1 MRILITGGSGFLG
14 QALTRVL
21 LARGDEVIILSR
33 APERHRSSRHGSI
46 WVTDLSQI
54 HGSVDAVINLTG
66 ANLFSLPWTRKRQQY
81 LHDSRVA
88 TSWKLV
94 SWLCSQAHPP
104 KCLLSGSAIGIYG
117 DQGEQALT
125 EESAAGSDWA
135 AALVADWEHATQ
147 HAAATGIRTV
157 LLRTGLVLGNGGLLK
172 PLLPVFK
179 LGLGGSLGNGQ
190 FWYSW
195 IHLEDWV
202 RATLFLL
209 DSEEAFGPWN
219 LTAPHPVRYAEF
231 ASTLGRSLHRPVWL
245 TPPRWALRL
254 LLGKRANLMLAST
267 KALPQ
272 RLQEA
277 GFQWQYPGLN
287 DTAMASILAS
297 TTPATG
303 KLNR

>member
-14 QALTRVL
+14 QALTRAL

-33 APERHRSSRHGSI
+33 TPARQHGKSYAST
-46 WVTDLSQI
+46 WVTDLDQI
-54 HGSVDAVINLTG
+54 QGSVDAAINLAG
-66 ANLFSLPWTRKRQQY
+66 ANLFSHPWTRKRQQY

-94 SWLCSQAHPP
+94 SWLCSQDKPP
-104 KCLLSGSAIGIYG
+104 QCLLSGSAVGFYG

-125 EESAAGSDWA
+125 EESPADSDWA
-135 AALVADWEHATQ
+135 ATLVADWEQATE

-157 LLRTGLVLGNGGLLK
+157 LLRTGLVLGNGGLLQ

-209 DSEEAFGPWN
+209 DSEAASGPWN
-219 LTAPHPVRYAEF
+219 LTAPQPTRYADF

-245 TPPRWALRL
+245 TPPRWALGL
-254 LLGKRANLMLAST
+254 LLGKRAKLMLAST

-277 GFQWQYPGLN
+277 GFQWHYPELN
-287 DTAMASILAS
+287 DTTMSDIIAATSAAASR
-297 TTPATG
+297 
-303 KLNR
+303 LNR